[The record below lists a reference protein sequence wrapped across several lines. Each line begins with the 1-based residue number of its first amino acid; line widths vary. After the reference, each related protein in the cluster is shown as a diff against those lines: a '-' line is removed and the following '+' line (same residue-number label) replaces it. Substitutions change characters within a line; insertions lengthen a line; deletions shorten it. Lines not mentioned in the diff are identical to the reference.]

1 MKRAGWLGIVMIALG
16 ALMIWAGFNGVKL
29 VDVIGSILRGEPLD
43 ALRSTGGSRGESG
56 FDEDADAGDGGGGGG
71 GGGW

>member
-1 MKRAGWLGIVMIALG
+1 MKGAGWLGIVMIALG

-43 ALRSTGGSRGESG
+43 ALESTRGSRGESG
-56 FDEDADAGDGGGGGG
+56 FDEDAGAGDGGGGGG